1 MFPGKRIAAT
11 VAAVGALLC
20 ATQHAVAGESGSFTA
35 ISVLSSTFTTLQQ
48 SGETVFAGP
57 TEGASVITESS
68 GEPFAVGSHTEMKC
82 VAYGRISASG
92 VTLEAP
98 CTATASTN
106 DKLYLLS
113 KRTGERGR
121 TELLGGTGMYDGI
134 GGTCDYQVAS
144 VSPKVNVTTA
154 KCMWNR

>member
-1 MFPGKRIAAT
+1 MFSGRIIAAAL
-11 VAAVGALLC
+11 AAVGALLC
-20 ATQHAVAGESGSFTA
+20 ASQHAVAGENGNFTA
-35 ISVLSSTFTTLQQ
+35 ISVLTSSFSALQQ

-57 TEGASVITESS
+57 TEGASVITASS

-82 VAYGRISASG
+82 VAYGRVSASG

-106 DKLYLLS
+106 EDLYLLS
-113 KRTGERGR
+113 KRTGETGR

-134 GGTCDYQVAS
+134 TGACDYQVAR
-144 VSPKVNVTTA
+144 VSPTVNVTTA
-154 KCMWNR
+154 KCTWER